1 MKFRWMIERKKTRSR
16 IITFSKTEGEREK
29 LYSSLLF
36 QIGNIPEAIYVFS
49 ALFFRRFFLIH
60 YRFPQKHETGSRNV
74 NYIFVPYLHDHGPP
88 YLSSPF
94 RILSRRRCRWL
105 KAKFWYTVESMRFLY
120 RWKGREDIGQRAD
133 LYESN
138 ETTMFRNKKER
149 GRIFL
154 LEETNF
160 SKNPWWVKGSLVFFL
175 VGNLVY

>member
-1 MKFRWMIERKKTRSR
+1 MKFRWMIERRKKTRSR

-49 ALFFRRFFLIH
+49 ALFFRRSFLIH

-138 ETTMFRNKKER
+138 EIMFRNKKER
-149 GRIFL
+149 GRASL
-154 LEETNF
+154 SEGTNF

-175 VGNLVY
+175 VENLVY

>member
-1 MKFRWMIERKKTRSR
+1 
-16 IITFSKTEGEREK
+16 
-29 LYSSLLF
+29 
-36 QIGNIPEAIYVFS
+36 
-49 ALFFRRFFLIH
+49 
-60 YRFPQKHETGSRNV
+60 
-74 NYIFVPYLHDHGPP
+74 
-88 YLSSPF
+88 
-94 RILSRRRCRWL
+94 
-105 KAKFWYTVESMRFLY
+105 MRFLY

>member
-1 MKFRWMIERKKTRSR
+1 MNDRKEKNSIEDYYIFENRRGERKIVFLSFVSNRKYTGSYIR
-16 IITFSKTEGEREK
+16 I
-29 LYSSLLF
+29 LA
-36 QIGNIPEAIYVFS
+36 PPP
-49 ALFFRRFFLIH
+49 ALFFRRSFLIH

-105 KAKFWYTVESMRFLY
+105 RAKFWYTVESMRFLY

-138 ETTMFRNKKER
+138 EIMFRNKKER

-160 SKNPWWVKGSLVFFL
+160 SKNPWWVKRSLVFFL